1 VPLAEAVTLGQ
12 YVPGTSFLHRMDPR
26 VKLLITLFFLVILFF
41 INKISGYCFF
51 LVILFLLV
59 KTCGISLKYLF
70 KGLKPILILILFTL
84 IAQGLFSGEGR
95 ILFSWGI
102 ITISDVGLWKALFM
116 SMRLAMLVFV
126 TTLLT
131 LVTSPIDLTDG
142 MDRMLSFLTY
152 LKFPIHEVAMMMTI
166 ALRFIPTLLDE
177 TDKIIKAQISRGAPL
192 DRGNIFK
199 RLKALISVFIPLFVS
214 AFRRADEL
222 AQAMESRCYRGG
234 VGRTRMKEMRLSLL
248 DLWGTLIALGIGS
261 STALFNFLPYWFL

>member
-1 VPLAEAVTLGQ
+1 MVTLGQ

-26 VKLLITLFFLVILFF
+26 VKSLIALFFLVILFF
-41 INKISGYCFF
+41 INKISGYIFF
-51 LVILFLLV
+51 LLFLFILV
-59 KTCGISLKYLF
+59 KFCGISLKYLF

-84 IAQGLFSGEGR
+84 VAQGLFSGEGR
-95 ILFSWGI
+95 VLFSWGI
-102 ITISDVGLWKALFM
+102 FTVSDVGLWKALFM

-142 MDRMLSFLTY
+142 MDRMFSFLTS
-152 LKFPIHEVAMMMTI
+152 LRIPIHEISMMMTI

-192 DRGNIFK
+192 DRGNILK
-199 RLKALISVFIPLFVS
+199 RLRALISVFIPLFVS

-222 AQAMESRCYRGG
+222 AMAMESRCYRGG
-234 VGRTRMKEMRLSLL
+234 KGRTRMKEMRLSLL
-248 DLWGTLIALGIGS
+248 DFWGSVVALGIGILS
-261 STALFNFLPYWFL
+261 ILFNNLPYWFL

>member
-1 VPLAEAVTLGQ
+1 MPLAEMVTLGQ

-26 VKLLITLFFLVILFF
+26 VKSLLAVFFLTVLFF
-41 INKISGYCFF
+41 INKISGYIFF
-51 LVILFLLV
+51 LFFLFLLV
-59 KTCGISLKYLF
+59 ELCGISLKYLF
-70 KGLKPILILILFTL
+70 KGLRPILILILFTL
-84 IAQGLFSGEGR
+84 VAQGLFSGEGR

-102 ITISDVGLWKALFM
+102 ITVSDVGLWKAIFM

-142 MDRMLSFLTY
+142 MDRMLSFLTH
-152 LKFPIHEVAMMMTI
+152 LRIPIHEVSMMMTI

-199 RLKALISVFIPLFVS
+199 RLRALISVFIPLFVS

-222 AQAMESRCYRGG
+222 AMAMESRCYRGG
-234 VGRTRMKEMRLSLL
+234 KGRTRMKEMRVSPL
-248 DLWGTLIALGIGS
+248 DLWGSLVAILAGFLSI
-261 STALFNFLPYWFL
+261 LLNFLPYWFL

>member
-1 VPLAEAVTLGQ
+1 MPLAEMVTLGQ

-26 VKLLITLFFLVILFF
+26 VKSLIALFFLTILFF
-41 INKISGYCFF
+41 INKVSGYIFF
-51 LVILFLLV
+51 LLFLFILV
-59 KTCGISLKYLF
+59 KFCGISLKYLF

-84 IAQGLFSGEGR
+84 VAQGLFSGEGR
-95 ILFSWGI
+95 VLFSWGI
-102 ITISDVGLWKALFM
+102 FTISDVGLWKAFFM

-152 LKFPIHEVAMMMTI
+152 LRIPIHEVSMMMTI

-222 AQAMESRCYRGG
+222 AMAMESRCYRGG
-234 VGRTRMKEMRLSLL
+234 KGRTRMKEMRLSHL
-248 DLWGTLIALGIGS
+248 DFYGSLVALGIGILS
-261 STALFNFLPYWFL
+261 FAFNYLPYWFL

>member
-1 VPLAEAVTLGQ
+1 VPLAEVVTIGQ
-12 YVPGTSFLHRMDPR
+12 YVPGNSFLHRMDPR
-26 VKLLITLFFLVILFF
+26 VKLLISLFFLVLLFFENKICGYLFFLLILF
-41 INKISGYCFF
+41 
-51 LVILFLLV
+51 VLV
-59 KTCGISLKYLF
+59 KASGISLKYLF
-70 KGLKPILILILFTL
+70 KGLRPILFLILFTL
-84 IAQGLFSGEGR
+84 VAQGLFSGEGR

-102 ITISDVGLWKALFM
+102 VTVSDIGVWKAFFM

-142 MDRMLSFLTY
+142 MDRMLSFLAY
-152 LKFPIHEVAMMMTI
+152 LRFPIHEIAMMMTI

-222 AQAMESRCYRGG
+222 AQAMESRCYKGG
-234 VGRTRMKEMRLSLL
+234 VGRTRMKEMKLSWL
-248 DLWGTLIALGIGS
+248 DLGGTLISLAIGGCAL
-261 STALFNFLPYWFL
+261 LFNFLPYWFL